1 MGHARISGKSRVA
14 KPHQKHKRRDSAHQ
28 QPHISQKS
36 IESLPQSQTQVLL
49 YEARTP
55 YEIAH
60 SRDLPITSPGEL
72 LVKVQAIGLNPIDW
86 KSA

>member
-14 KPHQKHKRRDSAHQ
+14 KPSQKRERRDSGQ
-28 QPHISQKS
+28 QPHISQNN